1 MVPLLLER
9 VAEAGHT
16 VFLSGLY
23 NVNIIGIR
31 NKGAKANRFDD
42 RICVVFKD
50 SQGWVTREYAATTD
64 PGLYWLHNKMN
75 VKGTAVLQP
84 GQYRGVYMID
94 KHRGKYDAL
103 CQRLGSVRVR
113 RDRDFDDEIDWDSL
127 SAETSG
133 SYGINVHRASS
144 SRSVKTVGV
153 FSAGC
158 QVIQDPADFESFM
171 RIIKKSAEI
180 FGNRFTYTLLS
191 DD

>member
-23 NVNIIGIR
+23 NVNIVGIR
-31 NKGAKANRFDD
+31 HKGAKANRFDD
-42 RICVVFKD
+42 RICIVFKD

-64 PGLYWLHNKMN
+64 PGLYWLNRPMN
-75 VKGTAVLQP
+75 LQGTAVLSP

-103 CQRLGSVRVR
+103 CQRLGPVSVR
-113 RDRDFDDEIDWDSL
+113 RDRDTDDEIDWDNL
-127 SAETSG
+127 STKTAG
-133 SYGINVHRASS
+133 NYFINIHRASA

-158 QVIQDPADFESFM
+158 QVIQSPDDFDSFM
-171 RIIKKSAEI
+171 QIVKKSAEKY
-180 FGNRFTYTLLS
+180 GNRFTYTLLEE
-191 DD
+191 